1 MDRPPRSFCKVTEMA
16 LTKKEAKALKTLLKK
31 KGAGKKPVTRAALL
45 KRIKALEA
53 KAADSWDDGE
63 E

>member
-1 MDRPPRSFCKVTEMA
+1 MA
-16 LTKKEAKALKTLLKK
+16 LTKKEAKALKILLKK
-31 KGAGKKPVTRAALL
+31 KGAGKKPGKATRASLL